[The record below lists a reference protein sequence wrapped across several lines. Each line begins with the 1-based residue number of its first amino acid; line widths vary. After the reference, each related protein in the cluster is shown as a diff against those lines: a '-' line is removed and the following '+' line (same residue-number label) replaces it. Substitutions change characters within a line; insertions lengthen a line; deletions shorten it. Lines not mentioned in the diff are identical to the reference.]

1 MVKSGQSNQAT
12 TTKDSIPNDSKNVSV
27 ENRAKIEG
35 NEKDFFLRLWHS
47 GKNSLFRYWTWFESH
62 RSFGYLMPLTMS
74 MYFFKNGPFLIF
86 IPGANTMD
94 LKINRV
100 YTNFARYD

>member
-35 NEKDFFLRLWHS
+35 N
-47 GKNSLFRYWTWFESH
+47 
-62 RSFGYLMPLTMS
+62 
-74 MYFFKNGPFLIF
+74 
-86 IPGANTMD
+86 
-94 LKINRV
+94 
-100 YTNFARYD
+100 